1 VKISKD
7 KQIENKEKIML
18 IAVELI
24 AENGFKK
31 TSMSKIAKKAKIG
44 EATIYNYFPTKEHIV
59 YEYYYYVQKETKK
72 RLLELKEFSDMSLKE
87 QIQTLFDT
95 ELEIMSNHRTF
106 IQEVFEQMLYKSIF
120 FQHETSQKGD
130 EELIMMVEE
139 LLDISIEA
147 GEIEEINFSRTLQY
161 LFLDYFFGIV
171 YYWLKDESEF
181 FDNTTIMI
189 DKSLDVIY
197 AVLQSGLITKVESL
211 FSFVVKTHILSLI
224 KPPKRYKKRNF
235 R

>member
-120 FQHETSQKGD
+120 FQHEASQKGD

-224 KPPKRYKKRNF
+224 KPPKRYKKRSF